1 MSLWKGKIL
10 SFLVIMNN
18 LYFRQNCITMQ
29 IPADRPDLFYTLA
42 LLSVENLG
50 EQKFKALVKHFGSAR
65 NVFESYDKEILKV
78 GGMGASILQ
87 SLRQFSNFNAIDKE
101 IEFIE
106 KNDIKVYYFFD
117 KNYPKNLR
125 QIPDAPSILFAKG
138 NFDPDHPRQV
148 AIVGTRNNSDHGKQ
162 TTEEL
167 IKNLAP
173 YNVQIVSG
181 LAYGIDI
188 IAHRYCV
195 DHHVSTV
202 GVLAHGLDA
211 MYPSVH
217 KQTAKMMVENGGLL
231 TEYMT
236 KTKPDKF
243 NFPMRNRIVAGL
255 SEMTVVVESKIKGGA
270 LITGKLA
277 ASYDR
282 EVGAVPGRLRDE
294 KSEGCNYLIKRN
306 IAQLIDSAEDIVEI
320 LGWDAKPKMATQP
333 RLFAELLPNEKLII
347 ETLQQKENMH
357 IDELMLKTNLNHST
371 LAAAML
377 SLELQQMVRPLSGK
391 RYMLN

>member
-1 MSLWKGKIL
+1 
-10 SFLVIMNN
+10 
-18 LYFRQNCITMQ
+18 MQ
-29 IPADRPDLFYTLA
+29 IPADRVDLFYTLA
-42 LLSVENLG
+42 LLSVESLG
-50 EQKFKALVKHFGSAR
+50 EQKFKALVQHFGSAR
-65 NVFESYDKEILKV
+65 NVFESYDRDILKI
-78 GGMGASILQ
+78 GGMGTTILKSI
-87 SLRQFSNFNAIDKE
+87 RQFSNFNAIDKE
-101 IEFIE
+101 IDFIE
-106 KNDIKVYYFFD
+106 KNNIKVYYFFD
-117 KNYPKNLR
+117 KSYPKALR
-125 QIPDAPSILFAKG
+125 QIVDAPPIIFAKG
-138 NFDPDHPRQV
+138 NLDLNHPRQL

-195 DHHVSTV
+195 ENQISTV
-202 GVLAHGLDA
+202 GVLAHGLDTI
-211 MYPSVH
+211 YPATH
-217 KQTAKMMVENGGLL
+217 KQTAKLMLEHGGLI

-255 SEMTVVVESKIKGGA
+255 CDMTVVIESKIKGGA

-282 EVGAVPGRLRDE
+282 EVGAVPGRLRDD

-306 IAQLIDSAEDIVEI
+306 IARLIDSAEDIVEL
-320 LGWDAKPKMATQP
+320 LGWDSRPKMAAQS
-333 RLFAELLPNEKLII
+333 RLFEALSPNEKLII
-347 ETLQQKENMH
+347 DVLQQKEQMH
-357 IDELMLKTNLNHST
+357 IDELMLKTKLSHST

-377 SLELQQMVRPLSGK
+377 GLELQQMVRPLSGK
-391 RYMLN
+391 RYMLH